1 MFHHD
6 STTFLDALPLSII
19 TFWLVRK
26 PETGVSHITSGLPRY
41 SSVWKLAAA
50 SNHNFG
56 AIGDGDPGHASAD
69 PASPASY
76 NRNFFPEWQLNSAW
90 RLRYARLPTCL
101 SAS

>member
-6 STTFLDALPLSII
+6 STTFLDAPPLSIM
-19 TFWLVRK
+19 TFWLVGK
-26 PETGVSHITSGLPRY
+26 QETDMPSAEFRFARY